1 MSDRR
6 NWKKTLSPQE
16 RTELKE
22 LERKIKLQEALAA
35 ERQSI
40 REQERLIVLKYHR
53 KMLQN
58 RVSVRTRRLEE
69 MPA

>member
-6 NWKKTLSPQE
+6 NWKKTLSPLE

-22 LERKIKLQEALAA
+22 LERKIKLQEELAA
-35 ERQSI
+35 ERRSI
-40 REQERLIVLKYHR
+40 REREKLIVLKYHR

-69 MPA
+69 MSA